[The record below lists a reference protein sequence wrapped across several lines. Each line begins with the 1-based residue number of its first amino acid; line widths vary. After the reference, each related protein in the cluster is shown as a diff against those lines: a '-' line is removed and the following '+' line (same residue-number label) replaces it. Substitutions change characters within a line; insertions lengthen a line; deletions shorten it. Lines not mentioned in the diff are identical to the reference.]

1 MRRYRSEIERTWGV
15 GGKSTHVV
23 GLQRILRSEVVLQH
37 PLKRR
42 TEESLSENQRWSS

>member
-1 MRRYRSEIERTWGV
+1 MKVCRSEIEWTWGV
-15 GGKSTHVV
+15 ARKRTRVV

-42 TEESLSENQRWSS
+42 TEESLSEN